1 MRTGF
6 FAGIMKEYQGA
17 GAPAQRGKTMYRV
30 AICDDEAT
38 SLQINEALASQ
49 ILQEEGI
56 EYETVCFTDMESMID
71 TLSAEDAEYDVLLC
85 DILAVGMNG
94 IEAAKELRRL
104 GERLSIIFISSTAEY
119 ALEGYQVDALRY
131 LQKPTQYEKL
141 REALLTAYKMKSVK
155 GDTLTFQVGDK
166 LYKIPFGEIEYLES
180 QGRETVVSTINEQ
193 ISVHMKFSDMEQ
205 LLPEDTFIRCHR
217 SYIVNMYY
225 VKDLARYRF
234 LMKRG
239 VEIPVSQLQYV
250 DVKKKFAEF

>member
-1 MRTGF
+1 
-6 FAGIMKEYQGA
+6 
-17 GAPAQRGKTMYRV
+17 MYRV

-38 SLQINEALASQ
+38 SLQINEALTAQVLTES
-49 ILQEEGI
+49 GI
-56 EYETVCFTDMESMID
+56 EYETVCFTDMESMIKS
-71 TLSAEDAEYDVLLC
+71 LSDKNADYDVLLC

-104 GERLSIIFISSTAEY
+104 GGSVSIIFISSTAEY

-131 LQKPTQYEKL
+131 LQKPIQIDKL
-141 REALLTAYKMKSVK
+141 KEALLSAYKMKDNK

-180 QGRETVVSTINEQ
+180 QGRETIVSTINEQ

-205 LLPEDTFIRCHR
+205 LLPEESFVRCHR
-217 SYIVNMYY
+217 SYIINMNY

-234 LMKRG
+234 LTKRG

-250 DVKKKFAEF
+250 DVKKRFMEF

>member
-1 MRTGF
+1 
-6 FAGIMKEYQGA
+6 
-17 GAPAQRGKTMYRV
+17 MYRV

-38 SLQINEALASQ
+38 SLQINEALTAQ
-49 ILQEEGI
+49 VLTECGI
-56 EYETVCFTDMESMID
+56 EYETVCFTDMESMIKS
-71 TLSAEDAEYDVLLC
+71 LSDKNADYDVLLC

-104 GERLSIIFISSTAEY
+104 GGSVSIIFISSTAEY

-131 LQKPTQYEKL
+131 LQKPIQVEKL
-141 REALLTAYKMKSVK
+141 KEALLSAYKMKDNK

-180 QGRETVVSTINEQ
+180 QGRETIVSTINEQ

-205 LLPEDTFIRCHR
+205 LLPEESFVRCHR
-217 SYIVNMYY
+217 SYIINMNY

-234 LMKRG
+234 LTKRG

-250 DVKKKFAEF
+250 DVKKKFMEF